1 MDRLDR
7 RLVVQAAAVAS
18 LSLSAAACWA
28 GSEGAS
34 LRVLAASSL
43 TEPLQR
49 LQALTADHLDV
60 PDVVMSFDG
69 SQRLRAQIERG
80 MPFDLFLS
88 AHRRDVDRLLRAG
101 AIESPQR
108 LATNRLVLT
117 CRRSARCDQ
126 LTWDA
131 LPGVQRLGVGLKSSP
146 IGEYTEALLERAAH
160 KFGADWLRAVQA
172 QTVTQEPNVRRL
184 RAQVAL
190 GALDAAI
197 VYASDVATDDRFRAV
212 RPPQALDRPTE
223 LWLAV
228 RAGAGERPAVQRFLK
243 LLGGQQGRRALTQFG
258 LGVP

>member
-34 LRVLAASSL
+34 VRVLAASSL

-80 MPFDLFLS
+80 MLHDLFLG
-88 AHRRDVDRLLRAG
+88 APTTWTACCERR

-117 CRRSARCDQ
+117 CRRSARCDD
-126 LTWDA
+126 LTWGA
-131 LPGVQRLGVGLKSSP
+131 LPGVQRLGVGLK
-146 IGEYTEALLERAAH
+146 GL
-160 KFGADWLRAVQA
+160 
-172 QTVTQEPNVRRL
+172 
-184 RAQVAL
+184 
-190 GALDAAI
+190 
-197 VYASDVATDDRFRAV
+197 TDR
-212 RPPQALDRPTE
+212 
-223 LWLAV
+223 
-228 RAGAGERPAVQRFLK
+228 
-243 LLGGQQGRRALTQFG
+243 
-258 LGVP
+258 